1 VTYMEY
7 TVGMATPT
15 MVAATT
21 AMLVMAISITATGAS
36 LPIAIGRTLS
46 PPAD

>member
-1 VTYMEY
+1 MEY
-7 TVGMATPT
+7 TVGTATLAMA
-15 MVAATT
+15 VATT
-21 AMLVMAISITATGAS
+21 VMPVMAISITATGAS